1 MTETSQ
7 RLLWYAFKV
16 FFNQEFKVEEEL
28 AEKGVEVFIPSETV
42 NVKRGK
48 ANKKVRKPMIAGLL
62 FCRTTEHNIQDLVK
76 ELYGRASIYKN
87 INRAP
92 AVISER
98 EMNIFRLVTTSGELD
113 LEFYPEGELN
123 YHVGNRV
130 RVIDGP
136 FKGAEGYIRRI
147 KGNNRLIVSV
157 SGVCAVATTY
167 IPRVFLEKIEEC

>member
-62 FCRTTEHNIQDLVK
+62 QDLVK

-87 INRAP
+87 IDRAP

-98 EMNIFRLVTTSGELD
+98 EMNIFRLVTTSGELG